1 MFAKII
7 IMTMVLV
14 IVYSVILNVLH
25 ATILVLNVYHVKEI
39 IEKNGPNQIAIASN
53 LFYYL
58 KI

>member
-1 MFAKII
+1 
-7 IMTMVLV
+7 MTMVLV